1 MIKKLV
7 WLISCFC
14 ILPLNSIVIV
24 TIPKSGTHLVEKA
37 LIGITGYKRVKKED
51 DPLLFKVP
59 QESLARY
66 LAETCSYEFYSSH
79 LNYLPEYEELLVKH
93 NQNIVMMIRDPRDQ
107 VVSNTYWMKSL
118 PDVYTQWKGQTFEE
132 ILIYNI
138 KSVQT
143 FSNFWLPWLYSAQ
156 TYVLMFEDMVGPHG
170 GGSLHRQ
177 RKSVQDLADYLG
189 YKLSV
194 QKLCTVAES
203 LFGSSETFRSGQI
216 SSWKKHFTAAHTELF
231 KLHGGQLLIDLG
243 YESDLNWN

>member
-79 LNYLPEYEELLVKH
+79 LNYLPE
-93 NQNIVMMIRDPRDQ
+93 
-107 VVSNTYWMKSL
+107 NTGANYLFL
-118 PDVYTQWKGQTFEE
+118 PAD
-132 ILIYNI
+132 IN
-138 KSVQT
+138 
-143 FSNFWLPWLYSAQ
+143 
-156 TYVLMFEDMVGPHG
+156 
-170 GGSLHRQ
+170 
-177 RKSVQDLADYLG
+177 LAIIQDYLI
-189 YKLSV
+189 LSRV
-194 QKLCTVAES
+194 S
-203 LFGSSETFRSGQI
+203 
-216 SSWKKHFTAAHTELF
+216 
-231 KLHGGQLLIDLG
+231 
-243 YESDLNWN
+243 